1 MALLSPQDRECLLGR
16 QLRADALRGAG
27 RLRHPHSGGDCVLC
41 PLEEVPSWG
50 RQGSSPRSHPE
61 QPTIAGMA

>member
-16 QLRADALRGAG
+16 RLRADALRGAG
-27 RLRHPHSGGDCVLC
+27 RLC
-41 PLEEVPSWG
+41 PLEEVPSRG

-61 QPTIAGMA
+61 RPTIAGMA